1 MHALDYV
8 ILAVVAGVLILCGL
22 YLYRS
27 KKKGRACVGCPG
39 NCGSCGGNCGTEK

>member
-27 KKKGRACVGCPG
+27 KKKGRACGGCPG